1 VAHGSVGQEVPQVPT
16 TTPPRRLSLTTRA
29 GSDVVVRA
37 LVLLRRRGCNVVGV
51 EFRRADRHGPGSFE
65 VSVEAPPRVGP
76 RLEDWLMGLVDVMA
90 VEKADRHG

>member
-1 VAHGSVGQEVPQVPT
+1 VPT
-16 TTPPRRLSLTTRA
+16 TTQRLSLTTRA

-51 EFRRADRHGPGSFE
+51 DFQRGDRHGPGSFE
-65 VSVEAPPRVGP
+65 VSVEAPPRIGH

-90 VEKADRHG
+90 VERADRHG